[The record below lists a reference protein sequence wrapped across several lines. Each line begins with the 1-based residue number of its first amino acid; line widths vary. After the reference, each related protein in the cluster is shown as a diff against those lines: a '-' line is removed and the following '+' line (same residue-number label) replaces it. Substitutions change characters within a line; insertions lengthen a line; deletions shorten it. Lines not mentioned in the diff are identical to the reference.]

1 MKNRYKKLYYKYII
15 LTICLFSLAF
25 VMKCNINKTYKKA
38 VSQYNKGEY
47 ELAIN
52 NFKKLGDFK
61 ETYNY
66 IDKAQK
72 YIDYN
77 TALDYFGK
85 EEYDEAYLIFNK
97 LEDFEDSKEQ
107 KVKVLYA
114 KAISLY
120 NKCDYANAEI
130 IFAQIEHYED
140 SSLYKAQCA
149 IRLVENE
156 KEELYNYAISLT
168 NEKKYKDALDVF
180 NQIEDYR
187 ESKALSANC
196 ERMIKAKTISA
207 GIPCVIAINKNG
219 RVKIADNDSGFN
231 FDGWENVISI
241 SGKGSLVLGLDNTGK
256 TYATAMNGY
265 PYDID
270 VSSWDDIVEI
280 STGEM
285 FGIGLKADHTIVG
298 IGRNVDGQLNIEDW
312 TNIISIATTYRMS
325 VGLDNEGNL
334 HFAGNHQ
341 ERFQKLY
348 NNIKSK
354 IGTIVSID
362 AGGGREKE
370 SLGHVLILNDQNQL
384 FMLGDDFEN
393 NKMEYLENIKY
404 YSCGNEHLIAISY
417 DNNLI
422 CIGKPG
428 TIDYLGQNEKEKMN
442 KWSVDKIVDIS
453 AGYSLTVALY
463 DTGEIF
469 AAGNEHEGQ
478 MNSNRWT
485 DIKVIERY

>member
-1 MKNRYKKLYYKYII
+1 
-15 LTICLFSLAF
+15 
-25 VMKCNINKTYKKA
+25 MKCNINKTYKKA

-85 EEYDEAYLIFNK
+85 EEYDEACLIFNK

-130 IFAQIEHYED
+130 IFAQIEDYED

-241 SGKGSLVLGLDNTGK
+241 SGKGSLVSRLV
-256 TYATAMNGY
+256 
-265 PYDID
+265 P
-270 VSSWDDIVEI
+270 
-280 STGEM
+280 
-285 FGIGLKADHTIVG
+285 
-298 IGRNVDGQLNIEDW
+298 
-312 TNIISIATTYRMS
+312 
-325 VGLDNEGNL
+325 
-334 HFAGNHQ
+334 
-341 ERFQKLY
+341 
-348 NNIKSK
+348 
-354 IGTIVSID
+354 
-362 AGGGREKE
+362 
-370 SLGHVLILNDQNQL
+370 
-384 FMLGDDFEN
+384 
-393 NKMEYLENIKY
+393 
-404 YSCGNEHLIAISY
+404 
-417 DNNLI
+417 
-422 CIGKPG
+422 
-428 TIDYLGQNEKEKMN
+428 
-442 KWSVDKIVDIS
+442 
-453 AGYSLTVALY
+453 
-463 DTGEIF
+463 
-469 AAGNEHEGQ
+469 
-478 MNSNRWT
+478 
-485 DIKVIERY
+485 